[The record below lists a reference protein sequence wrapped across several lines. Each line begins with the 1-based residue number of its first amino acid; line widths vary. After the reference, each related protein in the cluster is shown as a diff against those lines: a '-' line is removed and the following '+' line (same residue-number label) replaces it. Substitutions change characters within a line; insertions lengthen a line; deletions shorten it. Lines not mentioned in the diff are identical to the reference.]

1 MNFMIA
7 LGLVCFPH
15 CKWYIV
21 DGHQFGFFLR
31 TSVIR
36 RVFGESNF
44 TLKMVYTLVI
54 PKVNR
59 LRGESRT
66 VFSKVFKI

>member
-7 LGLVCFPH
+7 LRLVCFPH

-21 DGHQFGFFLR
+21 DGRQFGFFLR

-36 RVFGESNF
+36 RVFGENNC
-44 TLKMVYTLVI
+44 TLRMVYILVI
-54 PKVNR
+54 
-59 LRGESRT
+59 L
-66 VFSKVFKI
+66 

>member
-21 DGHQFGFFLR
+21 VGLQFGFFSR

-36 RVFGESNF
+36 RVFGERNC

-54 PKVNR
+54 HKVNR
-59 LRGESRT
+59 FKGESRT
-66 VFSKVFKI
+66 VFSKAFKI

>member
-21 DGHQFGFFLR
+21 DGRQFGFFLR
-31 TSVIR
+31 TSVIC
-36 RVFGESNF
+36 RVFGENNC
-44 TLKMVYTLVI
+44 TL
-54 PKVNR
+54 
-59 LRGESRT
+59 
-66 VFSKVFKI
+66 

>member
-7 LGLVCFPH
+7 LGLVCFLH

-21 DGHQFGFFLR
+21 DGRQFGFFLR

-36 RVFGESNF
+36 RIFGESNCA
-44 TLKMVYTLVI
+44 LKMVYTLVI
-54 PKVNR
+54 HKVNR
-59 LRGESRT
+59 LRGESQNMFT
-66 VFSKVFKI
+66 